1 MGVAQP
7 DAARK
12 RRPPLTRERVLRAAV
27 ELADERGLD
36 ALTMRALGQE
46 LRVEAMS
53 LYNHVS
59 NKEDVLN
66 GIIEVIGGELVA
78 AVAEIPPPAEPT
90 EWKPVMRKR
99 ILAAR
104 EVMLRHRWAPAVF
117 ETRTDLPPVLV
128 GYYDEML
135 GLMRE
140 GGFSLDLAHHAMHAI
155 GSRMLGFTQELFV
168 TDDSDQDPDTME
180 LMLRQMAAQ
189 FPHLA
194 ELMKI
199 VAHDPDSTIGG
210 CDDQF
215 EFEFGLDLVL
225 DGLERLRQQAWEL
238 PASS

>member
-12 RRPPLTRERVLRAAV
+12 RRPPLTRERVLHAAV
-27 ELADERGLD
+27 ALADERGLD

-46 LRVEAMS
+46 LQVEAMS

-66 GIIEVIGGELVA
+66 GVIEVVGAEIVA
-78 AVAEIPPPAEPT
+78 AVAEIEPPASKED
-90 EWKPVMRKR
+90 WKPVLRKR

-104 EVMLRHRWAPAVF
+104 DVILRHRWAPAVF
-117 ETRTDLPPVLV
+117 ETRTDLPPVLI
-128 GYYDEML
+128 GYYDESL

-140 GGFSLDLAHHAMHAI
+140 GGMSLDLAHHAMHAI

-168 TDDSDQDPDTME
+168 TDDSDTDPATME
-180 LMLRQMAAQ
+180 LMIRQMGAQ

-199 VAHDPDSTIGG
+199 VAHDPDSTVGG

-215 EFEFGLDLVL
+215 EFEFGLDLLL
-225 DGLERLRQQAWEL
+225 DGLERLRTQAWEL
-238 PASS
+238 PAGD